1 MALLWSR
8 SREPDPRVAVERG
21 SDRCLR
27 ITLTGEWR
35 VAQGVASLGPITQ
48 ELAHGDYIAGI
59 TVNAQLDGYDSSLI
73 AFLLKLHEVCAL
85 GDIPLTLTG
94 LPDGAQRL
102 YTLATAVP
110 EREGTDKKGLGFA
123 PLTAIGKTTLRA
135 VKEGKDWLNF
145 LGAITVSMLRL
156 FRGRAQFQH
165 RDFLLFVQEC
175 GAQALPIVTIISLL
189 IGLILAFVG
198 AMQLKQF
205 GAELY
210 VANLVAIAMAREMGA
225 VMTGIVLAG
234 RTGAAFAAQIG
245 AMQGNEE
252 VDALSTLG
260 VSPVDF
266 LVLPRVL
273 ALVLMT
279 PLLCLYADVM
289 GLIGGYIVSVGIL
302 DVTGAAYVNQT
313 MNAVKLGDFFVGL
326 AKSLVFGIIVASAG
340 CLQGLRAGRSA
351 AAVGDATTKAVV
363 TGILFI
369 IIADGLFA
377 VLLNLLGL

>member
-8 SREPDPRVAVERG
+8 PRDPDPRVLIERG
-21 SDRCLR
+21 PDHCLC
-27 ITLTGEWR
+27 ITLSGDWD
-35 VAQGVASLGPITQ
+35 VAHGIASLVPVTQ
-48 ELAHGDYIAGI
+48 ELARDEGVAGI
-59 TVNAQLDGYDSSLI
+59 TVQAKVAVYDSSLI
-73 AFLLKLHEVCAL
+73 AFLLKLHEICTL
-85 GDIPLTLTG
+85 GDIPLALHG
-94 LPDGAQRL
+94 LPDGAWRL

-110 EREGTDKKGLGFA
+110 EREGTGRPDKGFA
-123 PLTAIGKTTLRA
+123 PLTALGKKTLRA
-135 VKEGKDWLNF
+135 AKEGRDWLNF
-145 LGAITVSMLRL
+145 LGSITVSGMRLLR
-156 FRGRAQFQH
+156 GKAQFQK
-165 RDFLLFVQEC
+165 RDFLLFVEEC
-175 GAQALPIVTIISLL
+175 GAQALPIVTIIALL

-198 AMQLKQF
+198 AMQLKLF

-225 VMTGIVLAG
+225 VMTAIVLAG

-252 VDALSTLG
+252 VDALTTLG
-260 VSPVDF
+260 ISPVDF

-279 PLLCLYADVM
+279 PLLCLYADIM

-302 DVTGAAYVNQT
+302 DVTGAAYINQT
-313 MNAVKLGDFFVGL
+313 MNAVKLGDFVVGL

-351 AAVGDATTKAVV
+351 AAVGEATTKAVV

-369 IIADGLFA
+369 IVADGMFA